1 MSRPLA
7 RLGLTAP
14 RLAARP
20 VPIGARAFSAS
31 SARMAAPAPQEK
43 NDYANGPSA
52 IDKAAQLFFF
62 TEIVRGE
69 CTTSLRAEGPRRNG
83 SWVVEE
89 RGTDQRWAQD
99 RVSGTALE
107 SEL

>member
-14 RLAARP
+14 RMARST
-20 VPIGARAFSAS
+20 PITMSARAFSVS
-31 SARMAAPAPQEK
+31 SANRMAAPKEK
-43 NDYANGPSA
+43 NEYSNGPSA

-69 CTTSLRAEGPRRNG
+69 
-83 SWVVEE
+83 
-89 RGTDQRWAQD
+89 
-99 RVSGTALE
+99 
-107 SEL
+107 